1 MAKLN
6 ALMSVGEPASNEDHN
21 NPATGSNGNQISA
34 HTPLQLNTM
43 LKEFGSERLIG
54 MLHAFV
60 LLKPVLSKALREK
73 EEQVLRVADLTR
85 FNSAANSAA
94 NLNQQAAAGI
104 NAQVAA
110 TVNLDANEV

>member
-1 MAKLN
+1 
-6 ALMSVGEPASNEDHN
+6 
-21 NPATGSNGNQISA
+21 
-34 HTPLQLNTM
+34 M

-85 FNSAANSAA
+85 FNSAANNSG
-94 NLNQQAAAGI
+94 NINQ
-104 NAQVAA
+104 
-110 TVNLDANEV
+110 